1 MEKTP
6 YELFIDAQQKIK
18 VGKSRFNKFGN
29 FNFRNVED
37 IYEAWKKLNI
47 PLLLKLD
54 DEVVE
59 INGRL
64 FMQSTATVKDNKGN
78 VIEQSKAQAELG
90 AGKNGMSSEQATGSA
105 SSYARKYALNGLLLL
120 DDNVDPDT
128 PDNAKP
134 ETKQPLTT
142 ETKQQAKTYDIG
154 LKTLECKT
162 ADDINNLLEYAKQ
175 NGASMDS
182 INAIRSYAMTQLK
195 LTENK
200 LKGTWS

>member
-6 YELFIDAQQKIK
+6 YEIFIETQQKIK
-18 VGKSRFNKFGN
+18 VGKNRNNKFGN
-29 FNFRNVED
+29 FNYRSVED
-37 IYEAWKKLNI
+37 IYDAWKKLNI
-47 PLLLKLD
+47 PLMLKLD
-54 DEVVE
+54 DEIVE

-64 FMQSTATVKDNKGN
+64 FMQATATVKDTKGS

-120 DDNVDPDT
+120 DDNDDPDS
-128 PDNAKP
+128 AKP
-134 ETKQPLTT
+134 ETKQQTPLKQ
-142 ETKQQAKTYDIG
+142 ETVNQAKTYDIG
-154 LKTLECKT
+154 LRTLECKT
-162 ADDINNLLEYAKQ
+162 AEDINELLAYAKE
-175 NGASMDS
+175 NGATMES

>member
-6 YELFIDAQQKIK
+6 YEIFIETQQKIK
-18 VGKSRFNKFGN
+18 VGKNRNNKFGN
-29 FNFRNVED
+29 FNYRSVED
-37 IYEAWKKLNI
+37 IYDAWKKLNI
-47 PLLLKLD
+47 PLMLKLD
-54 DEVVE
+54 DEIVE

-64 FMQSTATVKDNKGN
+64 FMQSTATVKDTKGT

-120 DDNVDPDT
+120 DDNDDPDS
-128 PDNAKP
+128 AKP
-134 ETKQPLTT
+134 ETKQQTPLKQ
-142 ETKQQAKTYDIG
+142 ETVNQAKTYDIG
-154 LKTLECKT
+154 LRTLECRT
-162 ADDINNLLEYAKQ
+162 AEDINELLAYAKE
-175 NGASMDS
+175 NGATMES